1 LKKPLPT
8 GRGASGEFCRQE
20 GFQRGG
26 RSTIGGGIASILGSA
41 NPIHFKRTLGNA
53 REFTEPPP
61 VAQREI
67 GKILG
72 MLVREVIAPLTSSK
86 TLLSISS
93 LALAMGL
100 YAVLPVIKELSV
112 YRTVGDAPSDLH
124 AALSLVLGWLLVFR
138 TNAAYAR
145 WWEARSLWGVL
156 VNASRNLA
164 IKLKTLSR
172 PDAAETHYLALQLSA
187 FPRALMQHLRKAP
200 FEHQGVLVAASPH
213 PPLAIVEQV
222 YAWVSQRKAEGRIDG
237 DELRVIDS
245 DLAKLLDVCGG
256 CEKISR
262 TPIVRSYRTFARQCI
277 FLFLFTLPWGLVE
290 DFQWW
295 TIPLTIVIS
304 YFMIGMEIVAEHV
317 EEPFGYDEDFD
328 RDRTFR
334 AKPFN
339 QAIETHGYRL
349 PL

>member
-1 LKKPLPT
+1 
-8 GRGASGEFCRQE
+8 
-20 GFQRGG
+20 
-26 RSTIGGGIASILGSA
+26 
-41 NPIHFKRTLGNA
+41 
-53 REFTEPPP
+53 
-61 VAQREI
+61 
-67 GKILG
+67 

-86 TLLSISS
+86 TLLSISG

-172 PDAAETHYLALQLSA
+172 PDAAETHYLAVRLSA

-200 FEHQGVLVAASPH
+200 FDHQGILIAAAPH

-317 EEPFGYDEDFD
+317 EEPFGYDEDD
-328 RDRTFR
+328 LDLEGLCDTIQTSIETVLSEPIIS
-334 AKPFN
+334 AKP
-339 QAIETHGYRL
+339 
-349 PL
+349 